1 MFKEPEGEDWLTEVE
16 DEEYDDWK
24 AACEKGRYVVYSSL
38 AQISTCTLVT
48 ILLPLNGNLG
58 VVAS

>member
-38 AQISTCTLVT
+38 AQFSTYTRDYSVT
-48 ILLPLNGNLG
+48 AEWQFRG
-58 VVAS
+58 SS

>member
-1 MFKEPEGEDWLTEVE
+1 MFKKPEGEDWLTEVE

-38 AQISTCTLVT
+38 AQFNTYTRDYSVT
-48 ILLPLNGNLG
+48 PLNGNLG
-58 VVAS
+58 VAL

>member
-38 AQISTCTLVT
+38 AQFSTLVT
-48 ILLPLNGNLG
+48 ILLHHWM
-58 VVAS
+58 AI